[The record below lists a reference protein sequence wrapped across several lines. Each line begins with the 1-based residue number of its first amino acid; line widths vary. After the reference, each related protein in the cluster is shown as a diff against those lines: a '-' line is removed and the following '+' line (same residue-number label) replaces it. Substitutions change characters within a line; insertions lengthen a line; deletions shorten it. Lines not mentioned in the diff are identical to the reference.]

1 MLDAPKGRSLFPTVL
16 TPQMAALLG
25 ATGFGIFSLVA
36 LVVCSSATLAAA
48 PQGQAEDLPVSV
60 DRIRDELAKP
70 PPAGLKLDMPMQMPV
85 ATFRTRVDQRV
96 FVLPLEEWL
105 EKELKLTG
113 LQRQSADWG
122 ARCCGISLD
131 PLFKSL
137 DDALKRR
144 KVRKTREQIAREL
157 AELEDL
163 NRRRQQR

>member
-1 MLDAPKGRSLFPTVL
+1 
-16 TPQMAALLG
+16 MAAFLG
-25 ATGFGIFSLVA
+25 ATVFGVFSLVA

-70 PPAGLKLDMPMQMPV
+70 PTGLKLDMPLQVPV

-96 FVLPLEEWL
+96 FVLPLEDWL

-144 KVRKTREQIAREL
+144 KERKTREQIAREL
-157 AELEDL
+157 AELEAA
-163 NRRRQQR
+163 RKKGG

>member
-1 MLDAPKGRSLFPTVL
+1 M
-16 TPQMAALLG
+16 
-25 ATGFGIFSLVA
+25 
-36 LVVCSSATLAAA
+36 
-48 PQGQAEDLPVSV
+48 
-60 DRIRDELAKP
+60 
-70 PPAGLKLDMPMQMPV
+70 

-96 FVLPLEEWL
+96 FVLPLEDWL

-144 KVRKTREQIAREL
+144 KERKTREQIAREL
-157 AELEDL
+157 AELEAA
-163 NRRRQQR
+163 RKKGG

>member
-1 MLDAPKGRSLFPTVL
+1 
-16 TPQMAALLG
+16 MAAFRG
-25 ATGFGIFSLVA
+25 ATVTGVFSLVA

-48 PQGQAEDLPVSV
+48 PQGPTKDLPVSV
-60 DRIRDELAKP
+60 DRIREELAKP
-70 PPAGLKLDMPMQMPV
+70 PTGLELDMPLQMQVPV
-85 ATFRTRVDQRV
+85 ATFKTRVDQRV

-157 AELEDL
+157 EELKAAAVVK
-163 NRRRQQR
+163 